1 MATNEGIGS
10 SFPKQPS
17 ERSPK
22 LRIYE
27 SLFLLNEGM
36 DRLIALLR
44 EMEKLPF
51 ADRDSM
57 QCAIVEI
64 EEVRCDMNADFTEHL
79 ADSERFDEGYF
90 WKQRRAFEKKWR
102 DPDDVYIEVERR
114 EEERK
119 KLGLPP
125 RVIGSILPHSA
136 VAQAEERWEAEQER
150 KKKHPRKASEVTVGN
165 HDSDNS
171 EGTPRNGKTQ

>member
-1 MATNEGIGS
+1 MASNEGIGS
-10 SFPKQPS
+10 PFPKQHP

-36 DRLIALLR
+36 DQLIALLR

-51 ADRDSM
+51 ADKESL
-57 QCAIVEI
+57 QCAVVEI
-64 EEVRCDMNADFTEHL
+64 EEVRCDMNADFTEKM
-79 ADSERFDEGYF
+79 ADSERFDEGRF

-102 DPDDVYIEVERR
+102 DPDDVYIDVERR

-119 KLGLPP
+119 KQGLPP

-150 KKKHPRKASEVTVGN
+150 RKTRRRKS
-165 HDSDNS
+165 
-171 EGTPRNGKTQ
+171 RK